1 MSSICFNL
9 FRSTNN
15 ALSYNIFEL
24 RHLVEKYLQNR
35 DRYSRKIK
43 GKSFVS
49 SEKDSELQ
57 QIGPSEVTDIETEKA
72 LRRTHEYEQN
82 SPDKETRSVISTVA
96 NVELTED
103 LNSHPKLLYSE
114 VVSQA
119 RKLTE
124 LSLPPDKVCNDLQ
137 EPRVEICEA
146 KNDTTPTDNLP
157 DHMTS
162 FTGFPGISNPSP

>member
-1 MSSICFNL
+1 MPSQFSRNKISVTSSTCFNL
-9 FRSTNN
+9 FRSTNE
-15 ALSYNIFEL
+15 ALSNNIFEL

-57 QIGPSEVTDIETEKA
+57 QIGPSGDTDIETEKA

-82 SPDKETRSVISTVA
+82 SPDKETRSVVSTVA
-96 NVELTED
+96 NVKLSKD
-103 LNSHPKLLYSE
+103 LNSHSKLLYSE

-119 RKLTE
+119 RAIIAT
-124 LSLPPDKVCNDLQ
+124 
-137 EPRVEICEA
+137 R
-146 KNDTTPTDNLP
+146 
-157 DHMTS
+157 
-162 FTGFPGISNPSP
+162 

>member
-1 MSSICFNL
+1 L
-9 FRSTNN
+9 
-15 ALSYNIFEL
+15 A
-24 RHLVEKYLQNR
+24 
-35 DRYSRKIK
+35 
-43 GKSFVS
+43 
-49 SEKDSELQ
+49 
-57 QIGPSEVTDIETEKA
+57 PAEVTDIEAEKA

-82 SPDKETRSVISTVA
+82 SPDKETRLVISTVA

-103 LNSHPKLLYSE
+103 LNSHSKLLCSE

-124 LSLPPDKVCNDLQ
+124 LSLPPEKVSNDLQ

-146 KNDTTPTDNLP
+146 KNDTTPIDNLP

-162 FTGFPGISNPSP
+162 FTGFPGISNPLLETINESHVTTFEAQIGEENMAKMVSLQLNFAGISIDA

>member
-1 MSSICFNL
+1 M
-9 FRSTNN
+9 
-15 ALSYNIFEL
+15 
-24 RHLVEKYLQNR
+24 VEKYLQNR

-82 SPDKETRSVISTVA
+82 SPDKETRSVVSTVA
-96 NVELTED
+96 NVELSKD
-103 LNSHPKLLYSE
+103 LNSHLKRLYSE

-119 RKLTE
+119 RAIIAT
-124 LSLPPDKVCNDLQ
+124 
-137 EPRVEICEA
+137 R
-146 KNDTTPTDNLP
+146 
-157 DHMTS
+157 
-162 FTGFPGISNPSP
+162 